1 MTMHSRIYE
10 LKKQEEDENELYE
23 HTINSETMDHYGM
36 DYVSEMD
43 EDRTKDSIQWL
54 QDSYRD
60 SIKIDQKTKALQF
73 TDLNNMMRSSFAFF
87 KKTLTELNKVRIEDF
102 IGTGNSFN
110 SMSNIGLLMDQL
122 NNAYE
127 SGTGFYIYYNGY
139 FMPMNTFVREYL
151 DDVRTATFYIG
162 NVLDYHC

>member
-1 MTMHSRIYE
+1 MNMHSRIYE
-10 LKKQEEDENELYE
+10 LKKHEDDEDELYE
-23 HTINSETMDHYGM
+23 YTINNETMDHYGM

-43 EDRTKDSIQWL
+43 EDGTKDSIQWL

-60 SIKIDQKTKALQF
+60 SIKIDQETKALQF

-110 SMSNIGLLMDQL
+110 SMSDLGLLMYQL
-122 NNAYE
+122 NNAYAND
-127 SGTGFYIYYNGY
+127 TGFYIYYDEC
-139 FMPMNTFVREYL
+139 FMPMNTFVRKYL